1 MDNTLKK
8 LQTIPGVGQKLSKEF
23 SNIGIKNVSDLKDKD
38 PEKLYLQICAK
49 QGCQVDPCVRYVCRS
64 SVYFAE
70 NMLATRGETFKGK
83 TCVVSGS
90 LQTEAAY

>member
-70 NMLATRGETFKGK
+70 NKNRDPEKLKWWNWK
-83 TCVVSGS
+83 DKK
-90 LQTEAAY
+90 